1 MNAPWRG
8 TLLLTALAMMAFAGN
23 SLLCRAALRPGAI
36 DATTFALVRVLAG
49 AAVLLPLALRT
60 LPLHQV
66 RHAGSW
72 PSAVMLAAYAVA
84 FSLAYR
90 ALDASTGT
98 LLLFGAVQVT
108 MLGTARL
115 RGERPPRGTWF
126 GFLLATAGL
135 GILLLPGVHAPDVAS
150 ALLMVVAGV
159 AWGGYSLR
167 GRGAHDATA
176 ATTANFVR
184 ALPLCA
190 LASLVALTI
199 HPPHATGEGLL
210 LAILSGAITSGLG
223 YVVWYATVRSLT
235 ATAAATAQLVV
246 PVLAAFGG
254 VLLFD
259 EALTLRLALAAP
271 LVLGGAGLAI
281 VAKRT

>member
-1 MNAPWRG
+1 MV
-8 TLLLTALAMMAFAGN
+8 LTALAMLAFAGN

-49 AAVLLPLALRT
+49 AALLLPLARRT
-60 LPLHQV
+60 RQLQPIL
-66 RHAGSW
+66 HAGSW
-72 PSAVMLAAYAVA
+72 LSATMLAAYAVA
-84 FSLAYR
+84 FSLAYT
-90 ALDASTGT
+90 ALDAATGT

-108 MLGTARL
+108 MLGTAFA
-115 RGERPPRGTWF
+115 RGEHPTRGVWF

-135 GILLLPGVHAPDVAS
+135 GVLLLPGAHAPDAWS

-167 GRGAHDATA
+167 GRVTTDATA

-184 ALPLCA
+184 ALPICA
-190 LASLVALTI
+190 LASLVALAFQM
-199 HPPHATGEGLL
+199 PHATGDGLL
-210 LAILSGAITSGLG
+210 LASVSGAITSGLG

-259 EALTLRLALAAP
+259 EAVTMRLALAAP
-271 LVLGGAGLAI
+271 LVLGGAWLAI
-281 VAKRT
+281 AGRR